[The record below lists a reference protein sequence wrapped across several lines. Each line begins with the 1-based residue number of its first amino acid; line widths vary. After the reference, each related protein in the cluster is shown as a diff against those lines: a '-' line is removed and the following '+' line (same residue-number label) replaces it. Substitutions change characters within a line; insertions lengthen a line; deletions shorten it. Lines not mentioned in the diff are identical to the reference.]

1 MVSVK
6 FKIMRFPNGAIKQM
20 LNIWDVVLSTV
31 IGNDEDRIWI
41 IYPVDF

>member
-1 MVSVK
+1 
-6 FKIMRFPNGAIKQM
+6 M

-41 IYPVDF
+41 IYPVDFWVLGSGSWTHKKEIDKY